1 MQNVP
6 QDFLSED
13 WRAWIL
19 IHKFPLQLH
28 CSQNVNSPALLCS
41 FYPHRPPVT
50 LEEKVLKHQR
60 RMAGSVHKTV
70 HHTWVEIKGRL
81 RRCKTRNQAHLLQDD
96 ENWATITSFGAQH
109 LPLWFPYSSPISFKQ
124 YPYYTFLKLSNLS
137 VLFVSCQDPARY
149 SLCQQWLPQDMVLP
163 NSQKPVCFSSLLTR
177 LPMLYQTT
185 FNTHI
190 HLLNPLLKKVG

>member
-41 FYPHRPPVT
+41 FYPHRSPVT

-109 LPLWFPYSSPISFKQ
+109 RVYPCGFLTLLPY
-124 YPYYTFLKLSNLS
+124 
-137 VLFVSCQDPARY
+137 
-149 SLCQQWLPQDMVLP
+149 
-163 NSQKPVCFSSLLTR
+163 
-177 LPMLYQTT
+177 
-185 FNTHI
+185 
-190 HLLNPLLKKVG
+190 LLNSILITLFSNYPI